1 MKINDL
7 PPLQPDTGQYAPR
20 IETGFES
27 GDGRTRGKT
36 VEEVKKAAN
45 QDLEQRVQEEVD
57 DFNETVESFMVRDLK
72 FQLHRDSDRLFV
84 QVIDVIHDE
93 VISEMPPEEFLDMVA
108 KIQDMVGIILD
119 ELV

>member
-1 MKINDL
+1 MKFNDL
-7 PPLQPDTGQYAPR
+7 PLLQLNSGQYAHR

-27 GDGRTRGKT
+27 GSGRTRGET
-36 VEEVKKAAN
+36 VEEVQKAAN
-45 QDLEQRVQEEVD
+45 QDLEKQVQEEVD

-72 FQLHRDSDRLFV
+72 FQIHRDSDRLFV
-84 QVIDVIHDE
+84 QVIDVIQDE
-93 VISEMPPEEFLDMVA
+93 VVSEMPPEEFLDMVA